1 MKSKLVYSLREQIA
15 NHLRDD
21 VLSGRLAAG
30 DRLNEM
36 ALVERFGVSR
46 TPIREA
52 LQQLTFE
59 GLLESRPN
67 AGARVAP
74 PPPDAIRQLVVP
86 IRRTVETYAL
96 RVIFPKLTDADY
108 HAWEAI
114 LERMRQACMKSDYP
128 RIAEHDIAF
137 HRYIV
142 ERAGQKDLD
151 AIWISLIVRMRS
163 HFWETHQRN
172 YGDPLEI
179 HEEHVR
185 LLNVFRSGDVDEAI
199 AALEQNIA

>member
-1 MKSKLVYSLREQIA
+1 MQSKLIFSLREQIA

-21 VLSGRLAAG
+21 VLSGRLVAG
-30 DRLNEM
+30 VRLNEM

-74 PPPDAIRQLVVP
+74 PPTDAIRQLVVP

-96 RVIFPKLTDADY
+96 RAIFPILTEADY
-108 HAWEAI
+108 HIWESI
-114 LERMRQACMKSDYP
+114 LERMRHACLKADYSK
-128 RIAEHDIAF
+128 IAEQDIAF
-137 HRYIV
+137 HRSIV
-142 ERAGQKDLD
+142 ARAGQKDLD

-172 YGDPLEI
+172 YGDPMEI
-179 HEEHVR
+179 YE
-185 LLNVFRSGDVDEAI
+185 
-199 AALEQNIA
+199 NIDC

>member
-21 VLSGRLAAG
+21 VLSGRLAVGA
-30 DRLNEM
+30 RLNEM

-59 GLLESRPN
+59 GLLESPPN

-86 IRRTVETYAL
+86 IRQTVETYAL
-96 RVIFPKLTDADY
+96 RVIFPSLNDADY
-108 HAWEAI
+108 HNWEAI
-114 LERMRQACMKSDYP
+114 VEQMRQACVRSDYCK
-128 RIAEHDIAF
+128 IAEHDIAF

-142 ERAGQKDLD
+142 ERAGQKDLE

-172 YGDPLEI
+172 YGDPMEI
-179 HEEHVR
+179 YEEHGR
-185 LLNVFRSGDVDEAI
+185 LLKVFRSGDLNESI

>member
-1 MKSKLVYSLREQIA
+1 MKPKLVFSLREQIA

-74 PPPDAIRQLVVP
+74 PPTDAIRQFVVP
-86 IRRTVETYAL
+86 IRQTVETYAL
-96 RVIFPKLTDADY
+96 RAIFPTLTEADF
-108 HAWEAI
+108 HAWDAI
-114 LERMRQACMKSDYP
+114 IERMRQACLTANYSK
-128 RIAEHDIAF
+128 IAEQDIAF
-137 HRYIV
+137 HRSIV

-172 YGDPLEI
+172 YGDPMEI
-179 HEEHVR
+179 YEEHAR
-185 LLNVFRSGDVDEAI
+185 LLMVFRSGDLEESV